1 MYREFFQLDDHPFR
15 LTADSRY
22 FFMGDG
28 HAQASA
34 YLNYLLQAADGI
46 GVLTGE
52 PGVGKTMVLEHV
64 LGETP
69 EEVLVARLQQTQLDD
84 REFLVATCLQFG
96 IEAPADNK
104 ALLQDALRRFAEEA
118 HYAGK
123 RVVLTVD
130 EAQQLRPE
138 VLEEIR
144 QLAGLECHGR
154 KILQIVLCGQ
164 PALVERLAHPEHAA
178 LAQRIRLHAHI
189 TPLDEEEVRRYI
201 EFRLLAAGC
210 RQCVDFADELLAEVL
225 HHTGGIPRR
234 INILCDMLLT
244 AACMRNTRHVD
255 VACLNAALDKLGWA
269 PRPAALAAPAEPPA
283 CLLPGPHPQTPAF
296 VPRIIVYRH
305 GRPVKGY
312 VLDQSRLLIGRHPEL
327 DIVLRSPQA
336 SRTHAQIVHIE
347 GDYYLQDL
355 DSKNG
360 TLVNRRR
367 IRWHRLAHGDHVRIA
382 NHVLVYHAREP
393 DYTRRRLA
401 ERLPERL
408 PPH

>member
-15 LTADSRY
+15 LTADARY

-34 YLNYLLQAADGI
+34 YLHYLLRAGDGI

-69 EEVLVARLQQTQLDD
+69 EDVLVARLQQTQLDD
-84 REFLVATCLQFG
+84 REFLVAACLQFG

-104 ALLQDALRRFAEEA
+104 ALLHAGLSRFAEEA

-123 RVVLTVD
+123 RVVLIVD

-164 PALVERLAHPEHAA
+164 PELVDRLARPEHES
-178 LAQRIRLHAHI
+178 LSQRIRLHAHI
-189 TPLDEEEVRRYI
+189 PPLDEEEMRRYI
-201 EFRLLAAGC
+201 EFRLLVAGC
-210 RQCVDFADELLAEVL
+210 RQCLDIDDALLAEIGHYTAGV
-225 HHTGGIPRR
+225 PRR
-234 INILCDMLLT
+234 LNILCDMLLT

-255 VACLNAALDKLGWA
+255 PACLNAALDKLGWA
-269 PRPAALAAPAEPPA
+269 PRPAIEASAGPP

-312 VLDQSRLLIGRHPEL
+312 LLDRSRLLIGRHPEL

-367 IRWHRLAHGDHVRIA
+367 ITWHRLAHGDHVRIA

-401 ERLPERL
+401 GRAAKPMPSR
-408 PPH
+408 

>member
-1 MYREFFQLDDHPFR
+1 MAMYREFFHLDDQPFR

-69 EEVLVARLQQTQLDD
+69 EEVL
-84 REFLVATCLQFG
+84 
-96 IEAPADNK
+96 K
-104 ALLQDALRRFAEEA
+104 ALMQAALRRFAEEA

-154 KILQIVLCGQ
+154 KILQVVLCGQ
-164 PALVERLAHPEHAA
+164 PELVDRLARPEQAA

-201 EFRLLAAGC
+201 EFRLLVAGC
-210 RQCVDFADELLAEVL
+210 RQCVDFEDDLLTEIQ

-244 AACMRNTRHVD
+244 AACMRNTTHVD
-255 VACLNAALDKLGWA
+255 SACLNAALDKLGWA
-269 PRPAALAAPAEPPA
+269 PRPPAIEAPAEPP
-283 CLLPGPHPQTPAF
+283 CLLPGP
-296 VPRIIVYRH
+296 IVYRH

-312 VLDQSRLLIGRHPEL
+312 LLNQSRLLIGRHPEL

-367 IRWHRLAHGDHVRIA
+367 ITWHRLEHGDHVRIA

-401 ERLPERL
+401 ERAPERI
-408 PPH
+408 PSP